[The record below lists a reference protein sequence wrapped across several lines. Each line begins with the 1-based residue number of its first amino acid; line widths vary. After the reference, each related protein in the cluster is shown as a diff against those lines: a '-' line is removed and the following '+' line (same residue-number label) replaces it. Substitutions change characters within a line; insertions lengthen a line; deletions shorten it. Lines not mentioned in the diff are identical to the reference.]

1 MGRDVHIYGTD
12 ELAKMTA
19 DKQQDLLQQRQFELD
34 NMGSRTNSLVDI
46 ADALAHI
53 AKYGI
58 ICYHVTT
65 RCPDADAKT
74 AYAVGRGIQ
83 LQNLINP
90 LAFMNP
96 PVPSDDK

>member
-12 ELAKMTA
+12 ELARMTA
-19 DKQQDLLQQRQFELD
+19 DKEQDLLKQRQFELD

-46 ADALAHI
+46 ADALVHI

-58 ICYHVTT
+58 ICYHVVTN
-65 RCPDADAKT
+65 CPDSDSKT

-83 LQNLINP
+83 LQNLMNP
-90 LAFMNP
+90 LGFVNP
-96 PVPSDDK
+96 AVPTEDS